1 MGKHYALRI
10 THHEPPV
17 TRYALR
23 VTILISRITHYAI
36 MEHKKLYLYIHVPFC
51 KNKCP
56 YCAFYSIEDLDFV
69 EVYIKTLT
77 DEINLYSSLFDFN
90 HIESI
95 YIGGGTPSLLPLNH
109 LENILKFFSINKNT
123 EITIETNPESLTQKK
138 LKFYKESGINRLSV
152 GIQSCLDRN
161 LSVLGR
167 NHRVSQIYKILDYIY
182 RLDFKNINF
191 DFIYNIPE
199 QTPDDLDREFDLIKT
214 YNPQH
219 LSFYGLILEEDTDF
233 FNMYNKKTDEDLYRD
248 MYLRISGKLTELG
261 YEHYEISNFCKPGY
275 LCRHNWSYWDFSE
288 YLSFGPSGSSY
299 IDGKRFKNSDS
310 LGEYIK
316 NIENNKLA
324 IEEPEDRNR
333 EDILLERIFLSLR
346 KNSGLDLKELSKEY
360 KFNPDFIIEKFHVF
374 LPEELY
380 YYRDNSLYLTAEGF
394 LMSNT
399 VIVDLYEEILLNIKG
414 EQQVTQYNR
423 DA

>member
-1 MGKHYALRI
+1 MKSEKCSGLPYALRI
-10 THHEPPV
+10 THHE
-17 TRYALR
+17 
-23 VTILISRITHYAI
+23 II
-36 MEHKKLYLYIHVPFC
+36 MEHKKLYLYIHIPFC

-56 YCAFYSIEDLDFV
+56 YCAFYSIEDLDFI
-69 EVYIKTLT
+69 EAYIKTLT
-77 DEINLYSSLFDFN
+77 EEINLYSSLFNFN

-95 YIGGGTPSLLPLNH
+95 YIGGGTPSLLSPNH
-109 LENILKFFSINKNT
+109 LENILNILPVNKNA
-123 EITIETNPESLTQKK
+123 EITIETNPESLAQEK

-161 LSVLGR
+161 LCVLRR

-182 RLDFKNINF
+182 GLDFKNINF
-191 DFIYNIPE
+191 DFIYNIPG
-199 QTPDDLDREFDLIKT
+199 QTPDDLNREFDFIKT

-219 LSFYGLILEEDTDF
+219 LSFYGLILEEETDF
-233 FNMYNKKTDEDLYRD
+233 FNMYNQKTDEDLYRD
-248 MYLRISGKLTELG
+248 MYLRISEHLKEMG

-288 YLSFGPSGSSY
+288 YLALGPSGSSY
-299 IDGKRFKNSDS
+299 IEGKRFKNPDS

-324 IEEPEDRNR
+324 IEEPEKRNS
-333 EDILLERIFLSLR
+333 EDILLEKIFLSLR
-346 KNSGLDLKELSKEY
+346 KNSGLDLKKLSEEY
-360 KFNPDFIIEKFHVF
+360 NFNPDNIIEKFHAF

-380 YYRDNSLYLTAEGF
+380 YYRNNSLCLTAKGF

-399 VIVDLYEEILLNIKG
+399 IILDLYEEILLNIKS
-414 EQQVTQYNR
+414 EQRATQYNR
-423 DA
+423 DV